1 MSVGNYV
8 SFIGRF
14 TKDPEIKTVGN
25 GDNRVCNFTLAR
37 NRPTKDKEH
46 PEADFVDCV
55 AWNGTADLIGKYFSK
70 GNRIGVSGSLS
81 TRTYEDTNGVKR
93 KVTEISVKD
102 IEFIESKAESEKNK
116 ESVEQTRDDD
126 GYEPIS
132 ANTPDDELPF

>member
-46 PEADFVDCV
+46 PEADFIDCV

-93 KVTEISVKD
+93 KVTEISVRD
-102 IEFIESKAESEKNK
+102 IEFIESKSESEKK
-116 ESVEQTRDDD
+116 SVNGRNEIDKNEVQEEVTLT
-126 GYEPIS
+126 S
-132 ANTPDDELPF
+132 DDELPF

>member
-14 TKDPEIKTVGN
+14 TKEPEVKTVGN

-37 NRPTKDKEH
+37 NRPTKDKDH

-93 KVTEISVKD
+93 KVTEISVRD
-102 IEFIESKAESEKNK
+102 IEFIENKSESERNSMNDKKENK
-116 ESVEQTRDDD
+116 ESDIEQEVEL
-126 GYEPIS
+126 
-132 ANTPDDELPF
+132 TPDDELPF

>member
-14 TKDPEIKTVGN
+14 TRDPEIRTVGS

-55 AWNGTADLIGKYFSK
+55 AWNGTADLIEKYFSK

-93 KVTEISVKD
+93 KVTEISVRD
-102 IEFIESKAESEKNK
+102 IEFVESKSESNKNNEDTEREQS
-116 ESVEQTRDDD
+116 ESSSESN
-126 GYEPIS
+126 GAS
-132 ANTPDDELPF
+132 TPDDELPF